1 MKFLLPEAAALQV
14 EAWADQRM
22 IVDPHADPEL
32 GKAYRTTTL
41 YLDTA
46 EQDVFHRRGSY
57 RRRKFRVRR
66 YGMEPRVYLERK
78 ARSAGRVWKK
88 RCGIAE
94 TDLLRLTAATDP
106 GWDAFWF
113 HRCLATRR
121 LAPSCL
127 IRYERTA
134 FVGTTTAGPVRL
146 TLDRHLH
153 CAPTVFWQVQAL
165 EPGFSFLRG
174 QAILELKFTTAL
186 PALFKALLHD
196 MRLAPGS
203 VSKYR
208 LGIEAP
214 LAKRHSDEV
223 G

>member
-1 MKFLLPEAAALQV
+1 MKFLLPEALAHEVQG
-14 EAWADQRM
+14 WADQRM
-22 IVDPHADPEL
+22 LVDPHADPEL

-46 EQDVFHRRGSY
+46 QQDVFHRRGSY
-57 RRRKFRVRR
+57 RRRKFRIRR
-66 YGMEPRVYLERK
+66 YGSEPRVYLERK

-94 TDLLRLTAATDP
+94 TDLLRLTTSTDP
-106 GWDAFWF
+106 GWEAFWF
-113 HRCLATRR
+113 HRCLAMRR
-121 LAPSCL
+121 LMPSCL

-134 FVGTTTAGPVRL
+134 FVGTTTSGPVRL

-153 CAPTVFWQVQAL
+153 CAPTLFWQVQAGQ
-165 EPGFSFLRG
+165 PGFPFLQG
-174 QAILELKFTTAL
+174 KAILELKFTMAL

-196 MRLAPGS
+196 MRLTPGS

-214 LAKRHSDEV
+214 LAGMRPDEV